1 MLSTNHSHGLTVHCK
16 DHPERQATR
25 QPTEYQPCSLAALLC
40 PGSSLR
46 LASASQPHLISP
58 KPTLAPCREQE
69 FNKCQLLS
77 LIIIMGAM
85 MNQPLTM
92 LSDLTVH
99 IWSYGLSGWAAD
111 WFFFIHPSWLN
122 FQGMPSWNSFF
133 FFLAWNPKGDT
144 EGPCSCGI
152 GCLLCLTML
161 FYLIIDLFPFIL
173 ILVYYGHAH
182 MA

>member
-133 FFLAWNPKGDT
+133 FFWPGIQRGILRVLVLVALDA
-144 EGPCSCGI
+144 SCVWQ
-152 GCLLCLTML
+152 C
-161 FYLIIDLFPFIL
+161 YFI
-173 ILVYYGHAH
+173 
-182 MA
+182 